1 MCKFKPFNKHLLVE
15 KVQPTKKQSNS
26 SVLIPEEAIQED
38 RYGLVRFVCA
48 AKDCD
53 KSLINLNSDTPWWAS
68 QTGTSDDQ
76 FTSSAR
82 ENKNISLIVENT
94 MIENI
99 KFNDEEVHIVHQN
112 YVVGILD
119 NDKE

>member
-1 MCKFKPFNKHLLVE
+1 MCKFKPFNKYLLVE
-15 KVQPTKKQSNS
+15 KIETPKKESQS
-26 SVLIPEEAIQED
+26 SVLIPEEAIQEE
-38 RYGLVRFVCA
+38 RYCLVKFVCA

-53 KSLINLNSDTPWWAS
+53 KSLINLNPDTPWWAT
-68 QTGTSDDQ
+68 QTGTTEDE

-82 ENKNISLIVENT
+82 KNENISLVVDNS

-99 KFNDEEVHIVHQN
+99 NFNKKEFYIIHQN

-119 NDKE
+119 DDGE

>member
-15 KVQPTKKQSNS
+15 KVEVSKKQSNS
-26 SVLIPEEAIQED
+26 PVLIPEEAIQED
-38 RYGLVRFVCA
+38 RYVLVKFICA

-53 KSLINLNSDTPWWAS
+53 KSLVNLNPDTPWWAS
-68 QTGTSDDQ
+68 QTGTVDDQ

-82 ENKNISLIVENT
+82 ENKNISLIVDNT

-99 KFNDEEVHIVHQN
+99 KFNGEEVYIVHQN

-119 NDKE
+119 DDKE